1 MLVLLLNSQSGVIG
15 VDLKHIKEL
24 MSAMG
29 RSGTKR
35 LLIKKENFELQLERE
50 SDESFRYI
58 EPGREFSEESNTSEE
73 KQSRRADMAFSRG
86 GYVSGRPPSPSKLA
100 NDYEEGNDEDEKE
113 VSSKASYVKSPMVGT
128 FYAASN
134 PESRPFVQVGD
145 TVKADTIVGIIE
157 AMKVMN
163 EIKAGVTGEVSE
175 VLVENNQPVEFGTS
189 LFKIV

>member
-1 MLVLLLNSQSGVIG
+1 M
-15 VDLKHIKEL
+15 DLKHIKEL

-50 SDESFRYI
+50 SDETFRFT
-58 EPGREFSEESNTSEE
+58 EPAREFNEEFIANDERP
-73 KQSRRADMAFSRG
+73 SRRADMAFSKG
-86 GYVSGRPPSPSKLA
+86 GYVSGRPLASSKLA
-100 NDYEEGNDEDEKE
+100 NYEEGDDEEEKE
-113 VSSKASYVKSPMVGT
+113 VSTKGSYVKSPMVGT
-128 FYAASN
+128 FYTASS
-134 PESRPFVQVGD
+134 PEARPFVQVGD

-163 EIKAGVTGEVSE
+163 EIKAGAAGEISE
-175 VLVENNQPVEFGTS
+175 ILVDNNQPVEFGTP